1 MAVNVPHEFTQHQL
15 CFVAPLS
22 ELLDLFRGEV
32 GFLLRAI
39 KQSLDS
45 LETPSL
51 VDRCIHLI
59 SVRGEEQSVVLVDS
73 CLSLSLVFC
82 GLLLV
87 ELSHP
92 VSSGVSPPSS
102 TAAVSG
108 CITASFGVS
117 GVSGKSAGD
126 SGNSTDWKP
135 PSPISF
141 EVRRFWKRE

>member
-51 VDRCIHLI
+51 VDRCIHSI

-92 VSSGVSPPSS
+92 VRRRIAAVFRQQRCLDASPRASAYQVYPVSPPAIQG
-102 TAAVSG
+102 T
-108 CITASFGVS
+108 
-117 GVSGKSAGD
+117 
-126 SGNSTDWKP
+126 P
-135 PSPISF
+135 PTGSHH
-141 EVRRFWKRE
+141 RRFPSR